1 MVHTFKCLDRF
12 FAIDVES
19 GSVFEIDELTKELID
34 CDNSPLDISK
44 GVFSVYS
51 QDEIK
56 EAREEVKSLIERNVL
71 FSSEPE
77 HNPPVYS
84 GVVKALCLNISHNCS
99 LRCEYCFADGGS
111 YSGERMNMSK
121 EVALKAIDFLVA
133 RSGSRRN
140 LEVDFFGGEP
150 LLNMDVVKET
160 VKYARSIEGR
170 HGKNFRFTITTN
182 AYALS
187 DEDIEFFNKEMYN
200 VVLSIDGRKDVHN
213 RVRKTAGGQDS
224 FDKIVENALRFRK
237 SRGDKQYYIRGTFT
251 SFNKDFA
258 TDALYLN
265 DLGFDQISLEPVVL
279 PQSHRLAISEQDVP
293 QLVEQYE
300 ILAKEYIERRK
311 TEKWFN
317 FFHFMIDVSGGPCE
331 SKRLVGCGAGN
342 EYLAISPDG
351 KIYPCHQFDGKPDY
365 VIGNVLTGE
374 FDDRLPKIFAS
385 ANLTT
390 KPECMK
396 CWAKYYCSGGCSA
409 NSVNFCGDI
418 HKPYTITCSLMK
430 KRVECAIAIKA
441 IEAAQQEK

>member
-71 FSSEPE
+71 FSPEPE
-77 HNPPVYS
+77 HKPPVYS

-351 KIYPCHQFDGKPDY
+351 KIYPCHQFVGEEQFLM
-365 VIGNVLTGE
+365 GNVDEGITRPEIRDQFGKCNVYTKE
-374 FDDRLPKIFAS
+374 ACKDCFARF
-385 ANLTT
+385 
-390 KPECMK
+390 
-396 CWAKYYCSGGCSA
+396 YCSGGCMA
-409 NSVNFCGDI
+409 NSYKF
-418 HKPYTITCSLMK
+418 HHTINDTYEVSCEMER
-430 KRVECAIAIKA
+430 KRVECAIMIKA
-441 IEAAQQEK
+441 AMAEQED

>member
-1 MVHTFKCLDRF
+1 M
-12 FAIDVES
+12 
-19 GSVFEIDELTKELID
+19 
-34 CDNSPLDISK
+34 
-44 GVFSVYS
+44 
-51 QDEIK
+51 
-56 EAREEVKSLIERNVL
+56 
-71 FSSEPE
+71 
-77 HNPPVYS
+77 
-84 GVVKALCLNISHNCS
+84 
-99 LRCEYCFADGGS
+99 
-111 YSGERMNMSK
+111 
-121 EVALKAIDFLVA
+121 
-133 RSGSRRN
+133 
-140 LEVDFFGGEP
+140 
-150 LLNMDVVKET
+150 
-160 VKYARSIEGR
+160 
-170 HGKNFRFTITTN
+170 
-182 AYALS
+182 
-187 DEDIEFFNKEMYN
+187 
-200 VVLSIDGRKDVHN
+200 
-213 RVRKTAGGQDS
+213 
-224 FDKIVENALRFRK
+224 
-237 SRGDKQYYIRGTFT
+237 
-251 SFNKDFA
+251 
-258 TDALYLN
+258 YLN